1 MSHSCPLLG
10 GATDRW
16 AAASA
21 PRNTDFPFSTE
32 LHVNGSTDHTED
44 GRLLPSATRAYDEVP
59 PARGAHLDGAHVG
72 DAHPDGA
79 FPDDAA
85 QDLPAE
91 GASAVRDPE
100 DGPRRARTRVGEPLR
115 SPRFAAPATRTKR
128 AWWLL
133 GATLLVPG
141 SAQLVAG
148 KRLIGRIAVR
158 ITAVVWALVVLA
170 VLLWFVWRT
179 ALVWLLTNSVTSALL
194 MYGLVALAV
203 GWVLLWFDTLRTIRP
218 GLLGDSARRGVVV
231 TTVLAMVVTGG
242 GLGYA
247 AHLVSVARG
256 AVSGIF
262 GGGMPFSAADGRYNI
277 LLMGGD
283 AGEDREGRRPDSMTV
298 LSIDASSGQ
307 TVTISLPRNLQNVP
321 FPEDS
326 PMHGVYPEG
335 FNCGDECIMNAV
347 YTDVMQNHK
356 DLYPDVADPGA
367 QATKEAAEGVT
378 GLKIQAYALIDMDG
392 FASLVDAL
400 GGIDLN
406 VGGRVP
412 MGGGTNL
419 DTGEKNP
426 ILGWI
431 EPGVQHMDGYH
442 ALWYARSREGATDYD
457 RQARQRCVQA
467 AMLAQLNPVTVA
479 TKFDELASSGQQ
491 ILETDI
497 PQSSIG
503 SMVTVATKAK
513 DHELQAYAAGPP
525 YYDQS
530 FPTYPDYDQFRSD
543 LAQLLEKASGND
555 AQAAPAAGGAA
566 SSSSGTANA
575 ATAGFTS
582 GGGSVTGGGAGIGTT
597 AVVPA
602 ALKVPTE
609 ETLSPNGTCSVP

>member
-1 MSHSCPLLG
+1 M
-10 GATDRW
+10 
-16 AAASA
+16 
-21 PRNTDFPFSTE
+21 
-32 LHVNGSTDHTED
+32 NGSTDHPED
-44 GRLLPSATRAYDEVP
+44 GRPLPSATRALEEVP
-59 PARGAHLDGAHVG
+59 EDARQDAPRGAAAASSADSRTGADPYG
-72 DAHPDGA
+72 ED
-79 FPDDAA
+79 DDAA
-85 QDLPAE
+85 PG
-91 GASAVRDPE
+91 GASAVRDPGA
-100 DGPRRARTRVGEPLR
+100 GPRRARSRLGDPLR

-133 GATLLVPG
+133 GATLLIPG

-148 KRLIGRIAVR
+148 KRVVGRVAVR
-158 ITAVVWALVVLA
+158 ITAVVWALILLA
-170 VLLWFVWRT
+170 VVLWFVWRT

-194 MYGLVALAV
+194 MYGLVALAI
-203 GWVLLWFDTLRTIRP
+203 GWVLLWFDTLRIIRP
-218 GLLGDSARRGVVV
+218 GLLGDGMRRGVVI
-231 TTVLAMVVTGG
+231 TTVLAMVLTGG

-247 AHLVSVARG
+247 AHLVSVARH
-256 AVSGIF
+256 AVSDIF

-307 TVTISLPRNLQNVP
+307 TVTVSLPRNLQNVP
-321 FPEDS
+321 FPDSS
-326 PMHGVYPEG
+326 PMHSVYPDG

-356 DLYPDVADPGA
+356 DLYPDVEDPGA

-378 GLKIQAYALIDMDG
+378 GLTIQAYALIDMDG

-400 GGIDLN
+400 GGIDMN

-497 PQSSIG
+497 PQASIG

-513 DHELQAYAAGPP
+513 NHELQAYAAGPP

-530 FPTYPDYDQFRSD
+530 FPTYPDYEQFRSD
-543 LAQLLEKASGND
+543 LADVLKKASGD
-555 AQAAPAAGGAA
+555 GAQAGAAGGAA
-566 SSSSGTANA
+566 SSSAGTGVSA
-575 ATAGFTS
+575 A
-582 GGGSVTGGGAGIGTT
+582 GGGVTGAGIGTA

-602 ALKVPTE
+602 ALKVSTE

>member
-1 MSHSCPLLG
+1 M
-10 GATDRW
+10 
-16 AAASA
+16 
-21 PRNTDFPFSTE
+21 
-32 LHVNGSTDHTED
+32 NGSTDRPEADTPHPT
-44 GRLLPSATRAYDEVP
+44 ATRAYERV
-59 PARGAHLDGAHVG
+59 A
-72 DAHPDGA
+72 PDSSGQPEERFA
-79 FPDDAA
+79 
-85 QDLPAE
+85 
-91 GASAVRDPE
+91 GASAARHPDE
-100 DGPRRARTRVGEPLR
+100 GPRRARSRVGEPLR
-115 SPRFAAPATRTKR
+115 NPRFAAPATRTRR

-148 KRLIGRIAVR
+148 RRGIGRIAVR
-158 ITAVVWALVVLA
+158 ITAVVWGLIVLA
-170 VLLWFVWRT
+170 LLLWFVWRT
-179 ALVWLLTNSVTSALL
+179 ALVWLLTNGITSALL

-203 GWVLLWFDTLRTIRP
+203 GWVLLWFDTLRIVRP
-218 GLLGDSARRGVVV
+218 GMLTDGVRRGVVV
-231 TTVLAMVVTGG
+231 ATVLAMLVTGG

-247 AHLVSVARG
+247 AHLVSVARH

-262 GGGMPFSAADGRYNI
+262 GGGMPFAPSEGRYNI

-307 TVTISLPRNLQNVP
+307 TVTVSIPRNLQNVP
-321 FPEDS
+321 FPDDS
-326 PMHGVYPEG
+326 PLHSVYPEG
-335 FNCGDECIMNAV
+335 FDCGDECIMNAI
-347 YTDVMQNHK
+347 YTDTMQNHK
-356 DLYPDVADPGA
+356 DLYEGVADPGA

-431 EPGVQHMDGYH
+431 EPGTQHMDGYH

-479 TKFDELASSGQQ
+479 TKFDDLASSGQR

-497 PQSSIG
+497 PQASIG
-503 SMVTVATKAK
+503 SLVTVATKAQH
-513 DHELQAYAAGPP
+513 HELTAYAAGPP

-530 FPTYPDYDQFRSD
+530 FPTYPDYETFRSD
-543 LAQLLEKASGND
+543 LAGVLEKANGDD
-555 AQAAPAAGGAA
+555 ARAASADGGAA
-566 SSSSGTANA
+566 ASS
-575 ATAGFTS
+575 TS
-582 GGGSVTGGGAGIGTT
+582 RTVAHGAREATGGGTAHTGGAAVIGGGPGIGTA

-602 ALKVPTE
+602 ALQVPTE
-609 ETLSPNGTCSVP
+609 EKLSPNGTCSVP

>member
-1 MSHSCPLLG
+1 M
-10 GATDRW
+10 
-16 AAASA
+16 
-21 PRNTDFPFSTE
+21 
-32 LHVNGSTDHTED
+32 NGSTDRPRGDAHTT
-44 GRLLPSATRAYDEVP
+44 TRAYERVTENTP
-59 PARGAHLDGAHVG
+59 PRHGHEDGSA
-72 DAHPDGA
+72 
-79 FPDDAA
+79 
-85 QDLPAE
+85 
-91 GASAVRDPE
+91 GASAARHPDE
-100 DGPRRARTRVGEPLR
+100 GPRRTRSRVGDPLR
-115 SPRFAAPATRTKR
+115 SPRFAAPATRSRR

-148 KRLIGRIAVR
+148 RRVVGRIAVR
-158 ITAVVWALVVLA
+158 ITAVVWALLVAAL
-170 VLLWFVWRT
+170 LLWFVWRT

-194 MYGLVALAV
+194 MYGLVTLAV
-203 GWVLLWFDTLRTIRP
+203 GWVLLWFDTLRIIRP
-218 GLLGDSARRGVVV
+218 GLLRTGVRRGVVIA
-231 TTVLAMVVTGG
+231 TVLGMLVTGG

-247 AHLVSVARG
+247 AHLVSTARQ
-256 AVSGIF
+256 AMSGIF
-262 GGGMPFSAADGRYNI
+262 GGGMPFAAVDGRYNI

-307 TVTISLPRNLQNVP
+307 TVTVSIPRNLQNVP
-321 FPEDS
+321 FPSDS
-326 PMHGVYPEG
+326 PMHGVYPDG
-335 FNCGDECIMNAV
+335 FNCGDECIMNAI

-378 GLKIQAYALIDMDG
+378 GLSIQAYALIDMDG

-419 DTGEKNP
+419 DTGQKNP

-431 EPGVQHMDGYH
+431 EPGTQHMDGYH

-467 AMLAQLNPVTVA
+467 AMLSQLDPVTVV
-479 TKFDELASSGQQ
+479 TKFDDLASSGEQ

-497 PQSSIG
+497 PRSSIG
-503 SMVTVATKAK
+503 SMVSVATKAQK
-513 DHELQAYAAGPP
+513 HELLSYAAGPP

-530 FPTYPDYDQFRSD
+530 FPTYPDFDRFHSD
-543 LAQLLEKASGND
+543 LAGVLSRANGDD
-555 AQAAPAAGGAA
+555 AQAAGAPSGTAAA
-566 SSSSGTANA
+566 SSARDTANGGA
-575 ATAGFTS
+575 VGASGVS
-582 GGGSVTGGGAGIGTT
+582 VIGGGPGIGTA

-602 ALKVPTE
+602 ALQVPAE
-609 ETLSPNGTCSVP
+609 EQLSPNGTCSLP

>member
-1 MSHSCPLLG
+1 M
-10 GATDRW
+10 AR
-16 AAASA
+16 
-21 PRNTDFPFSTE
+21 RNTDFPFSTE
-32 LHVNGSTDHTED
+32 LHVNGSSD
-44 GRLLPSATRAYDEVP
+44 R
-59 PARGAHLDGAHVG
+59 
-72 DAHPDGA
+72 
-79 FPDDAA
+79 PDDAA
-85 QDLPAE
+85 PHPTATKAYESVASGSHTASDEPPA
-91 GASAVRDPE
+91 GATAERHPG
-100 DGPRRARTRVGEPLR
+100 DGPRRSRSRVGDPLR

-133 GATLLVPG
+133 GTTLLVPG

-148 KRLIGRIAVR
+148 RRGLGRIAVR
-158 ITAVVWALVVLA
+158 VTAVVWALVLA
-170 VLLWFVWRT
+170 ALLLWVVWRS
-179 ALVWLLTNSVTSALL
+179 ALIWLLTNTVTSAVL
-194 MYGLVALAV
+194 MYGLVALAI
-203 GWVLLWFDTLRTIRP
+203 GWVLLWFDTLRLIRP
-218 GLLGDSARRGVVV
+218 GLLGDGMRRAVVLV
-231 TTVLAMVVTGG
+231 TVLAMLVTGG

-247 AHLVSVARG
+247 AHLVSVARN
-256 AVSGIF
+256 AVSDIF
-262 GGGMPFSAADGRYNI
+262 GGGMPFAPEDGRYNI

-283 AGEDREGRRPDSMTV
+283 AGDDREGRRPDSMTV

-321 FPEDS
+321 FPADS
-326 PMHGVYPEG
+326 PMNSVYPEG

-400 GGIDLN
+400 GGIDIN

-412 MGGGTNL
+412 IGGGTNL
-419 DTGEKNP
+419 DTGLKNP

-431 EPGVQHMDGYH
+431 EPGTQHMDGFH

-467 AMLAQLNPVTVA
+467 AMLAQLNPVAVA

-530 FPTYPDYDQFRSD
+530 FPTYPDYAQFQSD
-543 LAQLLEKASGND
+543 VSRVLANANGDD
-555 AQAAPAAGGAA
+555 AQAAGGARGDAAA
-566 SSSSGTANA
+566 SSADTPGTVGSQGA
-575 ATAGFTS
+575 ARAGGVS
-582 GGGSVTGGGAGIGTT
+582 ALGGGAGVGT
-597 AVVPA
+597 AVVVPA
-602 ALKVPTE
+602 ALKVPAQE
-609 ETLSPNGTCSVP
+609 QLSPNGTCSVP

>member
-1 MSHSCPLLG
+1 M
-10 GATDRW
+10 
-16 AAASA
+16 
-21 PRNTDFPFSTE
+21 
-32 LHVNGSTDHTED
+32 NGSTDRPRGD
-44 GRLLPSATRAYDEVP
+44 DARPSATRAYDELPEVVP
-59 PARGAHLDGAHVG
+59 SAAGTGEPSAGATAAR
-72 DAHPDGA
+72 HPD
-79 FPDDAA
+79 
-85 QDLPAE
+85 E
-91 GASAVRDPE
+91 
-100 DGPRRARTRVGEPLR
+100 GPRRSRSRVGDPL
-115 SPRFAAPATRTKR
+115 SHPRFAAPGTRTKR

-148 KRLIGRIAVR
+148 RRSIGRIAVR
-158 ITAVVWALVVLA
+158 ITAAVWAALVLA
-170 VLLWFVWRT
+170 LVLWFVWRT
-179 ALVWLLTNSVTSALL
+179 ALIWLLTSSITSAVL
-194 MYGLVALAV
+194 MVVLVALAI
-203 GWVLLWFDTLRTIRP
+203 GWVVLWFDTLRLIRP
-218 GLLGDSARRGVVV
+218 GLLGTGMKRAVIVV
-231 TTVLAMVVTGG
+231 TVLAMLVTGG

-256 AVSGIF
+256 AISHTF
-262 GGGMPFSAADGRYNI
+262 AGGLPFAPSEGRYNI

-298 LSIDASSGQ
+298 LSVDASSGQ
-307 TVTISLPRNLQNVP
+307 TVTVSIPRNLQNVP
-321 FPEDS
+321 FPSGS
-326 PMHGVYPEG
+326 PMSTVYPEG
-335 FNCGDECIMNAV
+335 FNCGDECIMNAI

-356 DLYPDVADPGA
+356 DLYEGVADPGA

-431 EPGVQHMDGYH
+431 EPGTQHMDGYH

-467 AMLAQLNPVTVA
+467 AMLAQLDPVTVV
-479 TKFDELASSGQQ
+479 TKFDDLARSGQQ

-503 SMVTVATKAK
+503 SMVSVATKAQH
-513 DHELQAYAAGPP
+513 HELQSYAAGPP

-530 FPTYPDYDQFRSD
+530 FPTYPDYARFQSD
-543 LAQLLEKASGND
+543 LADVLKKADG
-555 AQAAPAAGGAA
+555 AQAA
-566 SSSSGTANA
+566 SSSGGTAASSSA
-575 ATAGFTS
+575 AAAHASGAAPAGGVSVLGS
-582 GGGSVTGGGAGIGTT
+582 GPGIGTA

-602 ALKVPTE
+602 ALTAPAGLKLPAE
-609 ETLSPNGTCSVP
+609 EQLSPNGTCSLPQ

>member
-1 MSHSCPLLG
+1 M
-10 GATDRW
+10 
-16 AAASA
+16 
-21 PRNTDFPFSTE
+21 
-32 LHVNGSTDHTED
+32 NGSTDHPED
-44 GRLLPSATRAYDEVP
+44 GRPLPSATRALEEVP
-59 PARGAHLDGAHVG
+59 EDARQDAPRGAAAASSADSRTGADPYG
-72 DAHPDGA
+72 ED
-79 FPDDAA
+79 DDAA
-85 QDLPAE
+85 PG

-100 DGPRRARTRVGEPLR
+100 AGPRRARSRLGDPLR

-133 GATLLVPG
+133 GATLLIPG

-148 KRLIGRIAVR
+148 KRVVGRVAVR
-158 ITAVVWALVVLA
+158 ITAVVWALILLA
-170 VLLWFVWRT
+170 VVLWFVWRT

-194 MYGLVALAV
+194 MYGLVALAI
-203 GWVLLWFDTLRTIRP
+203 GWVLLWFDTLRIIRP
-218 GLLGDSARRGVVV
+218 GLLGDGMRRGVVI
-231 TTVLAMVVTGG
+231 TTVLAMVLTGG

-247 AHLVSVARG
+247 AHLVSVARH
-256 AVSGIF
+256 AVSDIF

-307 TVTISLPRNLQNVP
+307 TVTVSLPRNLQNVP
-321 FPEDS
+321 FPDSS
-326 PMHGVYPEG
+326 PMHSVYPDG

-356 DLYPDVADPGA
+356 DLYPDVEDPGA

-378 GLKIQAYALIDMDG
+378 GLTIQAYALIDMDG

-400 GGIDLN
+400 GGIDMN

-497 PQSSIG
+497 PQASIG

-513 DHELQAYAAGPP
+513 NHELQAYAAGPP

-530 FPTYPDYDQFRSD
+530 FPTYPDYEQFRSD
-543 LAQLLEKASGND
+543 LAEVLKKADG
-555 AQAAPAAGGAA
+555 AQAGAAGGAA
-566 SSSSGTANA
+566 SSSAGTGVSA
-575 ATAGFTS
+575 A
-582 GGGSVTGGGAGIGTT
+582 GGGVTGAGIGTA

-602 ALKVPTE
+602 ALKVSTE

>member
-1 MSHSCPLLG
+1 M
-10 GATDRW
+10 
-16 AAASA
+16 
-21 PRNTDFPFSTE
+21 
-32 LHVNGSTDHTED
+32 NGSTDHPED
-44 GRLLPSATRAYDEVP
+44 GRPLPSATRALEEVP
-59 PARGAHLDGAHVG
+59 EDARQDAPRGAAAASSADSRTGADPYG
-72 DAHPDGA
+72 ED
-79 FPDDAA
+79 DDAA
-85 QDLPAE
+85 PG

-100 DGPRRARTRVGEPLR
+100 AGPRRARSRLGDPLR

-133 GATLLVPG
+133 GATLLIPG

-148 KRLIGRIAVR
+148 KRVVGRVAVR
-158 ITAVVWALVVLA
+158 ITAVVWALILLA
-170 VLLWFVWRT
+170 VVLWFVWRT

-194 MYGLVALAV
+194 MYGLVALAI
-203 GWVLLWFDTLRTIRP
+203 GWVLLWFDTLRIIRP
-218 GLLGDSARRGVVV
+218 GLLGDGMRRGVVI
-231 TTVLAMVVTGG
+231 TTVLAMVLTGG

-247 AHLVSVARG
+247 AHLVSVARH
-256 AVSGIF
+256 AVSDIF

-307 TVTISLPRNLQNVP
+307 TVTVSLPRNLQNVP
-321 FPEDS
+321 FPDSS
-326 PMHGVYPEG
+326 PMHSVYPDG

-356 DLYPDVADPGA
+356 DLYPDVEDPGA

-378 GLKIQAYALIDMDG
+378 GLTIQAYALIDMDG

-400 GGIDLN
+400 GGIDMN

-497 PQSSIG
+497 PQASIG

-513 DHELQAYAAGPP
+513 NHELQAYAAGPP

-530 FPTYPDYDQFRSD
+530 FPTYPDYEQFRSD
-543 LAQLLEKASGND
+543 LADVLKKASGD
-555 AQAAPAAGGAA
+555 GAQAGAAGGAA
-566 SSSSGTANA
+566 SSSAGTGVSA
-575 ATAGFTS
+575 A
-582 GGGSVTGGGAGIGTT
+582 GGGVTGAGIGTA

-602 ALKVPTE
+602 ALKVSTE

>member
-1 MSHSCPLLG
+1 M
-10 GATDRW
+10 
-16 AAASA
+16 
-21 PRNTDFPFSTE
+21 
-32 LHVNGSTDHTED
+32 NGSTDHPED
-44 GRLLPSATRAYDEVP
+44 GRPLPSATRALEEVP
-59 PARGAHLDGAHVG
+59 EDARQDAPRGAAAASSADSRTGADPYG
-72 DAHPDGA
+72 ED
-79 FPDDAA
+79 DDAA
-85 QDLPAE
+85 PG

-100 DGPRRARTRVGEPLR
+100 AGPRRARSRLGDPLR

-133 GATLLVPG
+133 GATLLIPG

-148 KRLIGRIAVR
+148 KRVVGRVAVR
-158 ITAVVWALVVLA
+158 ITAVVWALILLA
-170 VLLWFVWRT
+170 VVLWFVWRT

-194 MYGLVALAV
+194 MYGLVALAI
-203 GWVLLWFDTLRTIRP
+203 GWVLLWFDTLRIIRP
-218 GLLGDSARRGVVV
+218 GLLGDGMRRGVVI
-231 TTVLAMVVTGG
+231 TTVLAMVLTGG

-247 AHLVSVARG
+247 AHLVSVARH
-256 AVSGIF
+256 AVSDIF

-298 LSIDASSGQ
+298 LSIDSSSGQ
-307 TVTISLPRNLQNVP
+307 TVTVSLPRNLQNVP
-321 FPEDS
+321 FPDSS
-326 PMHGVYPEG
+326 PMHSVYPDG

-356 DLYPDVADPGA
+356 DLYPDVEDPGA

-378 GLKIQAYALIDMDG
+378 GLTIQAYALIDMDG

-400 GGIDLN
+400 GGIDMN

-497 PQSSIG
+497 PQASIG

-513 DHELQAYAAGPP
+513 NHELQAYAAGPP

-530 FPTYPDYDQFRSD
+530 FPTYPDYEQFRSD
-543 LAQLLEKASGND
+543 LADVLKKADG
-555 AQAAPAAGGAA
+555 AQAGVAGSAA
-566 SSSSGTANA
+566 SSSAGAGVS
-575 ATAGFTS
+575 TAG
-582 GGGSVTGGGAGIGTT
+582 GGVAGAGIGTA

-602 ALKVPTE
+602 ALKVSTE

>member
-1 MSHSCPLLG
+1 M
-10 GATDRW
+10 
-16 AAASA
+16 
-21 PRNTDFPFSTE
+21 
-32 LHVNGSTDHTED
+32 NGSTDHPED
-44 GRLLPSATRAYDEVP
+44 GRPLPSATRALEEVP
-59 PARGAHLDGAHVG
+59 EDARQDAPRGAAAASSADSRTGADPYG
-72 DAHPDGA
+72 ED
-79 FPDDAA
+79 DDAA
-85 QDLPAE
+85 PG

-100 DGPRRARTRVGEPLR
+100 AGPRRARSRLGDPLR

-133 GATLLVPG
+133 GATLLIPG

-148 KRLIGRIAVR
+148 KRVVGRVAVR
-158 ITAVVWALVVLA
+158 ITAVFWALILLA
-170 VLLWFVWRT
+170 VVLWFVWRT

-194 MYGLVALAV
+194 MYGLVALAI
-203 GWVLLWFDTLRTIRP
+203 GWVLLWFDTLRIIRP
-218 GLLGDSARRGVVV
+218 GLLGDGMRRGVVI
-231 TTVLAMVVTGG
+231 TTVLAMVLTGG

-247 AHLVSVARG
+247 AHLVSVARH
-256 AVSGIF
+256 AVSDIF

-307 TVTISLPRNLQNVP
+307 TVTVSLPRNLQNVP
-321 FPEDS
+321 FPDSS
-326 PMHGVYPEG
+326 PMHSVYPDG

-356 DLYPDVADPGA
+356 DLYPDVEDPGA
-367 QATKEAAEGVT
+367 QATKEAAEGVP
-378 GLKIQAYALIDMDG
+378 GLTIQAYALIDMDG

-400 GGIDLN
+400 GGIDMN

-497 PQSSIG
+497 PQASIG

-513 DHELQAYAAGPP
+513 NHELQAYAAGPP

-530 FPTYPDYDQFRSD
+530 FPTYPDYEQFRSD
-543 LAQLLEKASGND
+543 LAEVLKKADG
-555 AQAAPAAGGAA
+555 AQAGAAGGAA
-566 SSSSGTANA
+566 SSSAGTGVSA
-575 ATAGFTS
+575 A
-582 GGGSVTGGGAGIGTT
+582 GGGVTGAGIGTA

-602 ALKVPTE
+602 ALKVSTE

>member
-1 MSHSCPLLG
+1 M
-10 GATDRW
+10 
-16 AAASA
+16 
-21 PRNTDFPFSTE
+21 
-32 LHVNGSTDHTED
+32 NGSTDRPD
-44 GRLLPSATRAYDEVP
+44 GADAHPTATRAYEEVP
-59 PARGAHLDGAHVG
+59 AGAPSRDTPPPDPQPGDDSPHPAGAT
-72 DAHPDGA
+72 
-79 FPDDAA
+79 AA
-85 QDLPAE
+85 
-91 GASAVRDPE
+91 RDPE
-100 DGPRRARTRVGEPLR
+100 DGPRRTRSRVGDPLT
-115 SPRFAAPATRTKR
+115 SPLFAAPATRTKR

-148 KRLIGRIAVR
+148 RRGLGRIAVR
-158 ITAVVWALVVLA
+158 VTAVVWALLVA
-170 VLLWFVWRT
+170 ALLLFFVWRT

-194 MYGLVALAV
+194 MYGLVALAI
-203 GWVLLWFDTLRTIRP
+203 GWVLLWFDTLRLIRP
-218 GLLGDSARRGVVV
+218 GMLSTPVRRAVVIV
-231 TTVLAMVVTGG
+231 TVLAMLVTGG

-247 AHLVSVARG
+247 AHVVSVARH

-262 GGGMPFSAADGRYNI
+262 GGGMPFAPSEGRYNI

-283 AGEDREGRRPDSMTV
+283 AGADREGRRPDSMTV

-307 TVTISLPRNLQNVP
+307 TVTVSIPRNLQNVP
-321 FPEDS
+321 FPSDS

-335 FNCGDECIMNAV
+335 FNCGDECIMNAI

-356 DLYPDVADPGA
+356 DLYGGVEDPGA

-378 GLKIQAYALIDMDG
+378 GLKIQTYALIDMDG
-392 FASLVDAL
+392 FEAFVDAM
-400 GGIDLN
+400 GGIDLT

-412 MGGGTNL
+412 IGGGTNL

-431 EPGVQHMDGYH
+431 EPGTQHMDGYH

-467 AMLAQLNPVTVA
+467 AMLAQLDPITVV
-479 TKFDELASSGQQ
+479 TKFDDLASSGQQ

-503 SMVTVATKAK
+503 AMVTVATKAQR
-513 DHELQAYAAGPP
+513 HELQSYAAGPP

-530 FPTYPDYDQFRSD
+530 FPTYPDYAQFQSD
-543 LAQLLEKASGND
+543 LAGVLEKANGDD
-555 AQAAPAAGGAA
+555 AQAGARGGTAA
-566 SSSSGTANA
+566 SSSPAPPDAAGAPAARGVSVIGGGPGVGTA
-575 ATAGFTS
+575 
-582 GGGSVTGGGAGIGTT
+582 

-602 ALKVPTE
+602 GLKVPAQE
-609 ETLSPNGTCSVP
+609 ELSPNGTCSVPQ